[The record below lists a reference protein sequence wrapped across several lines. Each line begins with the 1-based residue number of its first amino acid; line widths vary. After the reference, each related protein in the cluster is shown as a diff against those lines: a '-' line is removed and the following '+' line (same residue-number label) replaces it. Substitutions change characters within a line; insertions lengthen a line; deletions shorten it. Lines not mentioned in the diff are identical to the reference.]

1 MKIVTAEQ
9 MSAIDRTVIDD
20 MGISGE
26 KLMESA
32 GKKVVE
38 ESVRFL
44 SDIKGKKRITI
55 FAGGGNNGGDAFVVA
70 RLFLSEHKDII
81 ANLIL
86 TVPSS
91 RLKGDAL
98 LNYERL
104 IDQFPDCM
112 CFVES
117 LDELNRLE
125 AMIQKSHLI
134 LDGIFG
140 TGFHGKMRDYF
151 GEIISFINDLNKPVL
166 SIDIPSGVNGNTG
179 EVDKFAV
186 RADITV
192 TFGLPKTGILFG
204 DGVEYTGEIKVVDI
218 GLPKQAIDSVLS
230 NIESIA
236 ESEIRRFFKPRKS
249 DSNKSTFGHLL
260 ILAGSVGLT
269 GAAVLASKAAMRAGC
284 GMVTLGCPE
293 SLNQIFEIKLIETM
307 TLPLPETEINT
318 LHVDSLKTILSTI
331 DSRKCN
337 GVLIGPGLG
346 KHPFTTELVAQLIK
360 KSPCPVIIDA
370 DAINAVSKY
379 SSDILADTKVP
390 IILTPHPGE
399 FSRLMDIP
407 TAQIQKN
414 RLETL
419 SSFTKKNKAI
429 TILKGKNTLVAEK
442 GSKVYVNLLGNSG
455 LATAGTGDVLS
466 GIIGSFLVQGMKPIE
481 ASCCGV
487 YIHGKTADYA
497 VNYTGER
504 SLIASDLIKFL
515 PDILREFP

>member
-9 MSAIDRTVIDD
+9 MSAIDLFAIDD
-20 MGISGE
+20 MGIPGE

-44 SDIKGKKRITI
+44 SDMKGKKQVTI
-55 FAGGGNNGGDAFVVA
+55 FAGGGNNGGDALVA
-70 RLFLSEHKDII
+70 TRIFLSEYKDII
-81 ANLIL
+81 AKLIL

-104 IDQFPDCM
+104 MDQFPDSVV
-112 CFVES
+112 FVES
-117 LDELNRLE
+117 LDELTKLE
-125 AMIQKSHLI
+125 TTIEKSHLI
-134 LDGIFG
+134 IDGIFG
-140 TGFHGKMRDYF
+140 TGFYGKMRDYF
-151 GEIISFINDLNKPVL
+151 GEIISFINDRNKPVL

-179 EVDKFAV
+179 EVDKVAV

-218 GLPKQAIDSVLS
+218 GLPQQAIDSVSS
-230 NIESIA
+230 NIELI
-236 ESEIRRFFKPRKS
+236 SEIRRFFKPRKR

-293 SLNQIFEIKLIETM
+293 SLNQIFETKLTETM
-307 TLPLPETEINT
+307 TLPLPETENST

-346 KHPFTTELVAQLIK
+346 NHPFTTELVVQLIK

-370 DAINAVSKY
+370 DAVNAVSKY
-379 SSDILADTKVP
+379 SSDVLADTEAP

-399 FSRLMDIP
+399 FSRLLDIP
-407 TAQIQKN
+407 TDQIQRN
-414 RLETL
+414 RLEAL
-419 SSFTKKNKAI
+419 SSFTKKNKAV
-429 TILKGKNTLVAEK
+429 TILKGKNTLVSS
-442 GSKVYVNLLGNSG
+442 GVSKVYVNLSGNSG
-455 LATAGTGDVLS
+455 LASAGTGDVLS
-466 GIIGSFLVQGMKPIE
+466 GIIASFLVQGMTPIE
-481 ASCCGV
+481 AACCGV